1 MGVLGFDFVFRP
13 DFTTFSFMPM
23 PTLARIVYF
32 GSDAIC
38 LPGLRYLRE
47 AGQGLCELAL
57 IVSQPDRPQGRGKQ
71 LQPNPVA
78 AYAREQGIEL
88 LQPEKPDA
96 ALAAHLMGA
105 GLALGFVMAYGHFLP
120 KALREAPRH
129 GLLNFH
135 GSLLPRYRGASPV
148 ETALAM
154 GDAETGVCL
163 MQVVREMDAGAVADC
178 ERVAIEP
185 SDTGPLL
192 RARVGE
198 AVVPLLVRTLE
209 PALEGRLSFQAQNV
223 AQATF
228 CRKLTK
234 QDGALDF
241 NESAARIEA
250 RLRAF
255 TSWPGGYFEYR
266 GTVIKVGSAEAL
278 PVSDGAA
285 PGTVLAAGE
294 CFDVATASGVIR
306 FHQLQRPGG
315 RMLPAAAFLLGF
327 PIALGT
333 VLPSVTHPPLVSGR
347 GVLNR

>member
-1 MGVLGFDFVFRP
+1 MVEFDFVFRP
-13 DFTTFSFMPM
+13 DLTTFSLMPM
-23 PTLARIVYF
+23 PTPARIVYF

-47 AGQGLCELAL
+47 SGSGLCELAL

-78 AYAREQGIEL
+78 AYAREQGVEL

-96 ALAAHLMGA
+96 ALAARLMA
-105 GLALGFVMAYGHFLP
+105 EDFALGFVMAYGHFLP
-120 KALREAPRH
+120 KSLREAPRH

-178 ERVAIEP
+178 ERVAIG
-185 SDTGPLL
+185 SADTSLLL

-198 AVVPLLVRTLE
+198 AVVPLLARTLA
-209 PALEGRLSFQAQNV
+209 PALEGRLFFQAQDE

-228 CRKLTK
+228 CRKITK
-234 QDGALDF
+234 QDGAIDF
-241 NESAARIEA
+241 ALSAEQIEA

-255 TSWPGGYFEYR
+255 TPWPGGYFSYGET
-266 GTVIKVGSAEAL
+266 TVKVGGSESL
-278 PVSDGAA
+278 PVPAEVA
-285 PGTVLAAGE
+285 PGTVLRADAALE
-294 CFDVATASGVIR
+294 VATADGVIR
-306 FHQLQRPGG
+306 FHELQRPGG
-315 RMLPAAAFLLGF
+315 RMLPARDFLRGF
-327 PIALGT
+327 PIAAGT
-333 VLPSVTHPPLVSGR
+333 LLPSVNHPPLLC
-347 GVLNR
+347 GVEG

>member
-1 MGVLGFDFVFRP
+1 M
-13 DFTTFSFMPM
+13 TM
-23 PTLARIVYF
+23 PTRPRIAYF

-47 AGQGLCELAL
+47 AAADVCELAL

-78 AYAREQGIEL
+78 AYAREQGIPL
-88 LQPEKPDA
+88 WQPERPDA
-96 ALAAHLMGA
+96 VFAAELKEA
-105 GLALGFVMAYGHFLP
+105 GLSLAFVMAYGHFLP
-120 KALREAPRH
+120 KAVREAPTL
-129 GLLNFH
+129 GMLNFH
-135 GSLLPRYRGASPV
+135 GSLLPKYRGASPV

-154 GDAETGVCL
+154 GETETGVCL
-163 MQVVREMDAGAVADC
+163 MEIVREMDAGAVADC
-178 ERVAIEP
+178 ERVVIEP

-198 AVVPLLVRTLE
+198 AVVPLLARTLE
-209 PALEGRLSFQAQNV
+209 SALGGRLSFQAQDTE
-223 AQATF
+223 QASF

-255 TSWPGGYFEYR
+255 TPWPGGFFDYA

-278 PVSDGAA
+278 PVATGAA

-294 CFDVATASGVIR
+294 CVDVATASGVIR

-327 PIALGT
+327 PLAVGT

-347 GVLNR
+347 A